1 MKFHEKIKALRKKAT
16 MSQQE
21 LADKLNMHVT
31 HLSKI
36 ENAHLLPSI
45 DTLRT
50 ITQIFNVSADDL
62 INDEQEELE
71 VSVQDKAF
79 NEQVVLM
86 NQLDDEE
93 KEALLKIID
102 SMLTKKRMKD
112 LLEGKLKFDAA

>member
-1 MKFHEKIKALRKKAT
+1 MKFHEKIKILRKKEG
-16 MSQQE
+16 MSQQQ
-21 LADKLNMHVT
+21 LADQLNIHVT

-36 ENAHLLPSI
+36 ENAHLLPSL
-45 DTLRT
+45 DTLRV

-71 VSVQDKAF
+71 VSVQNKTF
-79 NEQVVLM
+79 SEQVVLM